1 MRYTITTLVI
11 LFFATSILGHSSGNV
26 RQHTESVE
34 TKPKSHVIVKDSSDT
49 PGLNVDWDEIE
60 QAQQKTGDTPG
71 LNVDGDKIK

>member
-1 MRYTITTLVI
+1 MKFTIKAFVI
-11 LFFATSILGHSSGNV
+11 LFFATSILGHSVGNV
-26 RQHTESVE
+26 RQQTESSE
-34 TKPKSHVIVKDSSDT
+34 TKPKSHITVKDSGDT